1 MIRPA
6 LFLGLGAMA
15 LAAPALADD
24 PRLASRLY
32 NASEVVRIDGRPGV
46 QAAIAFDEDEH
57 IENVAIG
64 DSTKWQVTPNKRANT
79 LFVKPLAAAGRTNM
93 TVMTDRRR
101 YVFDLVA
108 SPNARPLYVLQ
119 FTYPEEKKPAPQQ
132 AVAPALN
139 AEEQASLEQPPADP
153 ADLNFAWR
161 VKGKPAL
168 LPARIYDDGQ
178 STYISWPAGALT
190 PAILVA
196 NEKGAEGPVN
206 YAVRGHV
213 IVVEGVPG
221 TIILRYGKDSAVL
234 ENQGAPRK
242 PAAQPASLATNVRM
256 QPAAFQ
262 PFAGRP
268 MAEEPAIELSLPAQT
283 APAAASGNQ

>member
-1 MIRPA
+1 MIRPV
-6 LFLGLGAMA
+6 LLLGLGAMA

-24 PRLASRLY
+24 PRPDDPRPVDPRLASRQY
-32 NASEVVRIDGRPGV
+32 NANEVVRIDGRPGV

-64 DSTKWQVTPNKRANT
+64 DSTKWQVTPNKRANV

-93 TVMTDRRR
+93 TVMTDRHR

-108 SPNARPLYVLQ
+108 SPGARPLYVLQ
-119 FTYPEEKKPAPQQ
+119 FTYPEEKKPVPRQ
-132 AVAPALN
+132 ALAGSGAPALTDQ
-139 AEEQASLEQPPADP
+139 ERASLEQPPVDP

-178 STYISWPAGALT
+178 STYITWPAGALT
-190 PAILVA
+190 PAILIA

-206 YAVRGHV
+206 YAVRGDV

-221 TIILRYGKDSAVL
+221 AIILRHGKDSAVL
-234 ENQGAPRK
+234 ENRGAPRR
-242 PAAQPASLATNVRM
+242 PAPTPATLAANT
-256 QPAAFQ
+256 
-262 PFAGRP
+262 
-268 MAEEPAIELSLPAQT
+268 
-283 APAAASGNQ
+283 PAAASGNQ